1 MKELG
6 HQYIQYDKLVEK
18 ITTED
23 FGALLGNE
31 IKLSFKGN
39 EQSRKRAI
47 EDQIERK
54 HEVKRYVSEQL
65 QRRGQISSNKN
76 FGITKQKILS
86 MLEEG

>member
-1 MKELG
+1 MKEIG
-6 HQYIQYDKLVEK
+6 HEYIQYEKLVEK

-23 FGALLGNE
+23 FGAILGNE

-39 EQSRKRAI
+39 EQSRKRAM

-54 HEVKRYVSEQL
+54 HAVKRYVSEQL
-65 QRRGQISSNKN
+65 QRRGQVTSNKN
-76 FGITKQKILS
+76 FGITKQRILA

>member
-23 FGALLGNE
+23 FGAILGNE

-39 EQSRKRAI
+39 EQSRMRAI
-47 EDQIERK
+47 EDQIEKK
-54 HEVKRYVSEQL
+54 HAVKRYVSE
-65 QRRGQISSNKN
+65 
-76 FGITKQKILS
+76 
-86 MLEEG
+86 